1 MTDPGAP
8 ASFETSPEHYRHW
21 RLSVDGR
28 VAHLA
33 LAVDEAGAL
42 REDALLKLNS
52 YDLGVDV
59 ELRDA
64 VRRLRFE
71 HPEVA
76 CVVIESA
83 LPDIFCAGANIPT
96 LAGFSHPLKV
106 NFCKLTN
113 ETRLAIEAATAA
125 GQTYIAALRGTASGG
140 GYELALACARILLVD
155 DRRSAVSLPELPL
168 LGVLPGTGGLTRLV
182 DKRGVR
188 PDIAD
193 QFCTLEE
200 GVRAPRAL
208 EWKLVDAIAPPSAF
222 DSLLEEEISRAV
234 AAAGPARSA
243 KGMALEPIEPELEE
257 ATLGYTHVS
266 VELDPETRTAR
277 IRVRVPKAA
286 SGEALAGAVRLARE
300 LDDACLRLRFHYP
313 ELGVWLLCT
322 EGDAADAR
330 AFDAALVADNWLARE
345 ARALLARVLKRVEN
359 SARSSFALIEPGSCF
374 VGTFLEL
381 ALLADRSYMLDC
393 NNDVTIELSP
403 TNGGAYPMANGKTRL
418 ETRFHG
424 DPKARDRALAASGP
438 ISAGQAIEL
447 GLVSVALDDIDY
459 ADEVRV
465 AIEERA
471 SFSPDALTGLEANL
485 RLPGPET
492 LETKIFGRLSAWQ
505 NWIFQRPNATGPDG
519 ALQSFGQ
526 PRRPKFDWR
535 RT

>member
-1 MTDPGAP
+1 MTDPGTP
-8 ASFETSPEHYRHW
+8 TIFDTSPERYRHW
-21 RLSVDGR
+21 RLSIDRR
-28 VAHLA
+28 VACLA
-33 LAVDEAGAL
+33 LAVDESGAL
-42 REDALLKLNS
+42 MDEALLKLNS

-71 HPEVA
+71 HPDVV

-83 LPDIFCAGANIPT
+83 LPDVFCAGANIPT

-113 ETRLAIEAATAA
+113 ETRLAIEDATAA
-125 GQTYIAALRGTASGG
+125 GQTYLAALRGTASGG

-188 PDIAD
+188 RDVAD

-208 EWKLVDAIAPPSAF
+208 EWNLVDSIAPPSEF
-222 DSLLEEEISRAV
+222 DALLADEISRVV
-234 AAAGPARSA
+234 AAGGPPRSA
-243 KGMALEPIEPELEE
+243 EGLALEPIEPELEE
-257 ATLGYTHVS
+257 AMLRYTHVS
-266 VELDPETRTAR
+266 VALDPESRTAR
-277 IRVRVPKAA
+277 IRIRVPVAANGKA
-286 SGEALAGAVRLARE
+286 LTGAVRLARE
-300 LDDACLRLRFHYP
+300 LDDACLRLRFHHT

-322 EGDAADAR
+322 EGNADDAR
-330 AFDAALVADNWLARE
+330 ALDAALVGDDWLACE
-345 ARALLARVLKRVEN
+345 ARALLARVLKRIEN

-374 VGTFLEL
+374 VGTFFEL
-381 ALLADRSYMLDC
+381 ALLADRSYMLDGD
-393 NNDVTIELSP
+393 DVTIELSP
-403 TNGGAYPMANGKTRL
+403 TNRAAYPMANGTTRL
-418 ETRFHG
+418 ETRFYG
-424 DPKARDRALAASGP
+424 NPKALDRALAATGA
-438 ISAGQAIEL
+438 ISAGQALEL

-505 NWIFQRPNATGPDG
+505 NWIFQRPNATGPEG

-526 PRRPKFDWR
+526 PQRPKFDWR

>member
-8 ASFETSPEHYRHW
+8 ASFDTSPERYRHW

-28 VAHLA
+28 VARLA

-42 REDALLKLNS
+42 MDEALLKLNS

-83 LPDIFCAGANIPT
+83 LPDIFCAGANIAT

-113 ETRLAIEAATAA
+113 ETRLALEDATAA
-125 GQTYIAALRGTASGG
+125 GQTYLAALRGTASGG
-140 GYELALACARILLVD
+140 GYELALACERILLVD
-155 DRRSAVSLPELPL
+155 DRRSAVSFPELPL

-188 PDIAD
+188 RDIAD
-193 QFCTLEE
+193 LFCTLEE

-208 EWKLVDAIAPPSAF
+208 EWNLVDAIAPPSEF
-222 DSLLEEEISRAV
+222 DALLAEEISRV
-234 AAAGPARSA
+234 VTAAGPARSDD
-243 KGMALEPIEPELEE
+243 GIALEPIEPELEE
-257 ATLGYTHVS
+257 ATLRYTHVS
-266 VELDPETRTAR
+266 VELDLERRTAR
-277 IRVRVPKAA
+277 IRVRVPGAT
-286 SGEALAGAVRLARE
+286 GGQTLARAVRLARE
-300 LDDACLRLRFHYP
+300 LDDACLRLRFHHP
-313 ELGVWLLCT
+313 ELGIWLLCT
-322 EGDAADAR
+322 EGDATDAR
-330 AFDAALVADNWLARE
+330 ALDAALIGDDWLAGE
-345 ARALLARVLKRVEN
+345 TRALLARVLKRVEN
-359 SARSSFALIEPGSCF
+359 SARSGFALIEPGSCF
-374 VGTFLEL
+374 VGTFFEL
-381 ALLADRSYMLDC
+381 ALLADRSYMLDG
-393 NNDVTIELSP
+393 DGVTIELSP
-403 TNGGAYPMANGKTRL
+403 ANRGAYPMANGKTRL

-424 DPKARDRALAASGP
+424 DPKARERALAATGS
-438 ISAGQAIEL
+438 IDAARALEL

-505 NWIFQRPNATGPDG
+505 NWIFQRPNATGPEG
-519 ALQSFGQ
+519 ALASFGQ